1 MARLI
6 QPAPVSVEVHPSTS
20 GAATRPAVS
29 IDPIPTVLL
38 VGESA
43 ERAAFREALK
53 SLPGATSGR
62 VLELDAPT
70 PAPVIGAHV
79 MDNRDGYAA
88 ATDPYNPGDIVLA
101 RDGRTQ
107 YRVQPDGSWRR
118 LKEKPTLEDAVH
130 ARQRHVRDHKK
141 VAAHKLEKRTG
152 IVTPDDEASSS
163 LILGADAD
171 REFKKLTN
179 NPHGAK

>member
-29 IDPIPTVLL
+29 INPIPTVLL

-53 SLPGATSGR
+53 SLPAATSGH
-62 VLELDAPT
+62 VLEIDKMEEPK
-70 PAPVIGAHV
+70 PQRAH
-79 MDNRDGYAA
+79 GGEYAD
-88 ATDPYNPGDIVLA
+88 TRDPYRPGDIVLS

-107 YRVQPDGSWRR
+107 YAIEADGSWRK
-118 LKEKPTLEDAVH
+118 LKERPTLEDAVH
-130 ARQRHVRDHKK
+130 ARQHHTRDHKK

-152 IVTPDDEASSS
+152 IVTPDDEASST